1 MNQLKLNILEIL
13 HNEKEPSSLLKEMLN
28 EYEMRYPLDLD
39 LYGMKTNYY
48 LWSGNLEEAYK
59 TAKEAVRKNPYNWEV
74 NSKIREVCELME
86 NYVEAIKYDTIANFL
101 QNFFNLSHDEGHLNL
116 LEEKLAKEGEKFAAE
131 GNDARLEEYKRSV
144 GYLVRNLPVFFGIYD
159 LIYGEESNV
168 VGTYYTDKFGNSK
181 YNAVYNDVGIENY
194 LLKEQRKNFN
204 NWLQTKLE
212 CMEVQETKSFKADN
226 LCDYLL
232 PVLTE
237 EEDTEYRF
245 IIDVGREIACRS
257 KKEKHFEYYRVP
269 PAAKLESE
277 KVLYLGNPIPLIQD
291 KKAKKLVLNI
301 FVDGLS
307 QKILEEGFMEYM
319 PNTYK
324 FFSKGIICANAYTAA
339 EWTLP
344 SVASYMTGLNPVNHM
359 LIHNVITNQLPE
371 DITILTEYFKEQGY
385 QTAKI
390 DGDWRS
396 TQSYGYGRG
405 MDRIIYQHQCIGM
418 RAEQVIPDV
427 LDHMELMK
435 ETNQFIW
442 MCVGDLH
449 DVADG
454 FSLKPSVQAAI
465 PLKNRSAVSKG
476 KTSVKQG
483 YSENKRIAYIKQMKH
498 VDDCL
503 TVLYQYIENNYQD
516 EEIVIS
522 LFGDHGQGYLV
533 GEEEHF
539 LAEGRSKVGMM
550 FRSDFKKGEVCR
562 ELIST
567 CDYKSIMCK
576 LAGIQMKDEQLDGS
590 LPIFFEG
597 GREREYVITESIHPG
612 DFYTAAIVSNENTF
626 YFTSGGKVNYDGR
639 FELGDYSYVLI
650 DKYGKESNN
659 KTEISKYLNMIIEHI
674 GGMIMY

>member
-1 MNQLKLNILEIL
+1 MNQLKLNILEML
-13 HNEKEPSSLLKEMLN
+13 HNEKEPNSLLKEMLN
-28 EYEMRYPLDLD
+28 EYEMRYPMDLD
-39 LYGMKTNYY
+39 LYGMKTDCY
-48 LWSGNLEEAYK
+48 LWSGNIEEAYK
-59 TAKEAVRKNPYNWEV
+59 AAKEAVRKNPYNWEV

-86 NYVEAIKYDTIANFL
+86 NYAEAIKYDTIANFL
-101 QNFFNLSHDEGHLNL
+101 QNFFNLSHEEGHLNL
-116 LEEKLAKEGEKFAAE
+116 LEEKLAKEGEEFAAE
-131 GNDARLEEYKRSV
+131 GNAAKLEEYKRSV
-144 GYLVRNLPVFFGIYD
+144 SDLVRNLPVFFGIYD
-159 LIYGEESNV
+159 LVYGEENNV

-181 YNAVYNDVGIENY
+181 YNAIYNDVGIENY
-194 LLKEQRKNFN
+194 LLKEQKKNFN

-212 CMEVQETKSFKADN
+212 CIEVRETESFKVDN

-232 PVLTE
+232 PVLTD

-245 IIDVGREIACRS
+245 IMDEGKEIVCRS

-269 PAAKLESE
+269 PATEIESE

-291 KKAKKLVLNI
+291 KTAKKLVLNI

-307 QKILEEGFMEYM
+307 QKILEEDFMEYM

-324 FFSKGIICANAYTAA
+324 FFSKGIICENAYTAA

-344 SVASYMTGLNPVNHM
+344 SVASYMTGLNSLNHM

-371 DITILTEYFKEQGY
+371 DITILTEYFKGQGY

-465 PLKNRSAVSKG
+465 PLKNRSVVSKG

-483 YSENKRIAYIKQMKH
+483 YSENKRISYIKQMKH

-503 TVLYQYIENNYQD
+503 NVLYQYIENNYQD

-562 ELIST
+562 ELISA

-590 LPIFFEG
+590 LPVFFG
-597 GREREYVITESIHPG
+597 GEKEKEYVITESIHPG
-612 DFYTAAIVSNENTF
+612 DFYTAAIVSKENTF

-650 DKYGKESNN
+650 DKHGKESNN
-659 KTEISKYLNMIIEHI
+659 KTEISKYLNIIIVHI